1 MPNTIGT
8 ISNKTLILRWV
19 ISKIPKLK
27 DSDNKL
33 IKEGRSYL
41 YYDSNQYGSFLHS
54 DKSIDS
60 PTNAVSY
67 TLSQIYDSA
76 GNVGYAIYSDEPPG
90 KKVFGYYAHSKGTV
104 GYDSTSGFWLV
115 HSVPKFPPK
124 KEESHYYPKSGR
136 DNGQSMLCMSLP
148 LSEINSV
155 GRQLQTTGPHFY
167 SFSMPNSLK
176 DTLPNLYDA
185 TLSKKQIHYPIRVPS
200 SRIATLKSKG
210 GMEFTSFA
218 KSKTFVKDL
227 YAGLVSPSLK
237 KSLLAETWIR
247 TDKVNI
253 CCEPEE
259 THCQYNVYNVNYLK
273 FNKEVSYK
281 ETKDHSKWAVA
292 LDKSTLCIGDI
303 NRMVS

>member
-27 DSDNKL
+27 NSDNKL

-41 YYDSNQYGSFLHS
+41 YYDSNRYGSFLHS

-67 TLSQIYDSA
+67 TLSQVYDSA
-76 GNVGYAIYSDEPPG
+76 GNVGYAMYSDEPPG
-90 KKVFGYYAHSKGTV
+90 KKAGVNYAHSKGTV

-115 HSVPKFPPK
+115 HSVPRFPPYYN
-124 KEESHYYPKSGR
+124 ERIYYYPKSGW

-155 GRQLQTTGPHFY
+155 GRQFQTTRPYFY
-167 SFSMPNSLK
+167 SLSMPNSLK

-185 TLSKKQIHYPIRVPS
+185 TVNKKQIHYPS
-200 SRIATLKSKG
+200 SRIATLKSMG

-218 KSKTFVKDL
+218 KSKTFGKDL

-247 TDKVNI
+247 TDKVTL